1 MVSWCSC
8 LKGRLSQ
15 NPGMSNAVIR
25 ETGGDA
31 STLRSH
37 REQTEMDSST
47 KSIPMPGG
55 RPQYGIP
62 IPMTDKRASQVSH
75 SS

>member
-47 KSIPMPGG
+47 KRSLHHSEELLAQGG
-55 RPQYGIP
+55 RQKALCEVQG
-62 IPMTDKRASQVSH
+62 S
-75 SS
+75 